1 MLGLAA
7 TFIAIAVI
15 LMAVVSLMTTGMRRQ
30 AVLEGRATAADLS
43 ELSGIFDPRV
53 LQDVFGPP
61 TLDGIFRTDMAR
73 IKQVRRRL
81 AFLISDDR
89 LDLLTIAIA
98 VLSFFISAPLM
109 ELLLVATAV
118 YQIAGF
124 IVLPRLRQK

>member
-61 TLDGIFRTDMAR
+61 TLDGVFRTDMAR

-81 AFLISDDR
+81 AYLISDDR
-89 LDLLTIAIA
+89 LDMLTIAIA
-98 VLSFFISAPLM
+98 VLSFFIRAPLM

-124 IVLPRLRQK
+124 IALPRLRQK